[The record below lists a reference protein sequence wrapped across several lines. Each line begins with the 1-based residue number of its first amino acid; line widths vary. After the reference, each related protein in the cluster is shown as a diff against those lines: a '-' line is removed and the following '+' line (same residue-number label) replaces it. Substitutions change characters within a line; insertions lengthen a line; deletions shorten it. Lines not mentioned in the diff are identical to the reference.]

1 MWLGA
6 YQEFDGDFPAG
17 GGAPSCAAAVT
28 AAPRGLRGRR
38 VLSAT
43 TSSAAAAAASA
54 RCAVSAQLPPLFRLT
69 AQTFSAQSASRFISQ
84 VATFHFNRF
93 RCHLAHVRRCTDA
106 DRFGH
111 VHCSAKFGVGRPG
124 GGGADLHLEIGSR
137 NKNKKQN
144 RSHTSRARIRTAALK
159 AASRLGSAGGWR
171 LRRKEAAAA
180 EGGSRLVL
188 GPRVREKNDLMIG
201 SKKKVSCT
209 GGLGNRTAK
218 ENSLVSCMLTQSI
231 EAMSGGLTPR
241 PRADRSELLHPIRLD
256 YTRHLD
262 AKHALYPLQVKDEM
276 ALVKRTR
283 DTFKG
288 FLVRTELD
296 PLHQL
301 DHTCCTRPNL
311 VNNLFCRMT
320 IRARASPHLG
330 ARVGWRASAL
340 AWQWRAEAGR
350 CVRESRRKLA
360 RTP

>member
-137 NKNKKQN
+137 TKNNKKAGATLRALEYARP
-144 RSHTSRARIRTAALK
+144 RSRPPL
-159 AASRLGSAGGWR
+159 ASGRLAAGGCGG
-171 LRRKEAAAA
+171 RK
-180 EGGSRLVL
+180 RQQ
-188 GPRVREKNDLMIG
+188 RK
-201 SKKKVSCT
+201 
-209 GGLGNRTAK
+209 
-218 ENSLVSCMLTQSI
+218 
-231 EAMSGGLTPR
+231 
-241 PRADRSELLHPIRLD
+241 
-256 YTRHLD
+256 
-262 AKHALYPLQVKDEM
+262 
-276 ALVKRTR
+276 
-283 DTFKG
+283 
-288 FLVRTELD
+288 
-296 PLHQL
+296 
-301 DHTCCTRPNL
+301 
-311 VNNLFCRMT
+311 
-320 IRARASPHLG
+320 
-330 ARVGWRASAL
+330 
-340 AWQWRAEAGR
+340 AEAGSFWAR
-350 CVRESRRKLA
+350 GFGRKMI
-360 RTP
+360 